1 MVTFKGENFADVYEQ
16 SLKYLHATGV
26 VNNPRGTSTKEVL
39 NVSLEITNPLSC
51 LYKNPVRSSQ
61 FKYIA
66 AEFLWY
72 FSGRNDAEYITK
84 YAKMWDSIKNAD
96 GTVNSAYGYLIFT
109 ERIPNSKINQ
119 YGWAIEALVMDP
131 ETRQSILHFNNAS
144 HQRPNNKDFVCTM
157 YGIFHIRDNKLN
169 FSIYMR
175 SNDAVRG
182 TPTDI
187 AFFCTLQVQMWK
199 HLKEFYPDLQ
209 LGSYTHVAN
218 SYHIYDTHYELV
230 EKMLGQSFEPVS
242 MPTLRSNLIH
252 SNGTPTPELLA
263 VMTEI
268 AGPTDHELIF
278 QEEDD
283 ILCWIYGK
291 LQPKPV
297 KNEQTDKV

>member
-1 MVTFKGENFADVYEQ
+1 MKTFSGNSFAEVYFD
-16 SLKYLHATGV
+16 SLWHLDTVGS
-26 VNNPRGTSTKEVL
+26 VNNPRGTSTKEIL
-39 NVSLEITNPLSC
+39 NVSLEIKDPTSC
-51 LYKNPVRSSQ
+51 LYKNEVRSSQ

-96 GTVNSAYGYLIFT
+96 GTVNSAYGHLIFT

-119 YGWAIEALVMDP
+119 YGWAIESLVMDP
-131 ETRQSILHFNNAS
+131 ETRQAIIHFNNSS

-157 YGIFHIRDNKLN
+157 YGIFHIRQNKLN
-169 FSIYMR
+169 FSVYMR
-175 SNDAVRG
+175 SNDAIRG

-199 HLKEFYPDLQ
+199 HLLEFYPDLE

-218 SYHIYDTHYELV
+218 SYHIYDTHYDLV
-230 EKMLGQSFEPVS
+230 KKMLEKAFQPVK
-242 MPTLRSNLIH
+242 MPTLRSNLVH
-252 SNGTPTPELLA
+252 SNGVPTPELLA
-263 VMTEI
+263 VMKEI
-268 AGPTDHELIF
+268 DGPTDHELIF

-283 ILCWIYGK
+283 ILYWIYGK
-291 LQPKPV
+291 LQPKPA